1 MAGGRELVSE
11 LEVVFLF
18 LSNTRKGLLRVEGKN
33 FRGDRE
39 LHFGCIEFV
48 IYRKTTPELSSRLS
62 SVTQY
67 NPIGCDR

>member
-1 MAGGRELVSE
+1 MV
-11 LEVVFLF
+11 VVFPEQCKEGLAK
-18 LSNTRKGLLRVEGKN
+18 SRNTTDKGN

-39 LHFGCIEFV
+39 LHFGRIEFE